1 MNIDMST
8 ISQFIQSVG
17 FPIAAYAALFWYVI
31 QNNKRSD
38 EREDAQ
44 NAAHKAEVDKLTEAL
59 NNNTLAI
66 QRLVDHISGEDYE
79 RGKHSA

>member
-1 MNIDMST
+1 MELDT
-8 ISQFIQSVG
+8 ISQFVQTVG

-31 QNNKRSD
+31 QSNKRTD
-38 EREDAQ
+38 EREAAQ
-44 NAAHKAEVDKLTEAL
+44 NAAHRAEVDKLTEAL

-66 QRLVDHISGEDYE
+66 QRLVDHMQDDETV